1 MSGIRKVI
9 KLNLNNMI
17 REEKERLYIQ
27 LNSILEL
34 LESRNVR
41 LAMEEVEALIQK
53 VQYDRL

>member
-1 MSGIRKVI
+1 
-9 KLNLNNMI
+9 MI
-17 REEKERLYIQ
+17 REEKERLYLQ

-34 LESRNVR
+34 LEGRNVR